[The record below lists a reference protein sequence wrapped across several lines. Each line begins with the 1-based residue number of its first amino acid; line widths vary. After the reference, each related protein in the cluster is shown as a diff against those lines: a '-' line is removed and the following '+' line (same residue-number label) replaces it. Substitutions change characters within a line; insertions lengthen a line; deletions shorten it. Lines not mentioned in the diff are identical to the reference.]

1 MSDIGFLSARL
12 RRGDMSATEK
22 LFQISWSFV
31 FWLCCIAAIGFAML
45 YSAANGSWQPWA
57 LPQMARFGIGLL
69 LLVGIALIDVR
80 LIMRYAYVFYGIVM
94 MLLTIVEVRGVIGG
108 GAQRWIDLGFI
119 NLQPSELMKPAIVL
133 ALARYFQGV
142 GLDEIGHP
150 LILAVPL
157 ALIGAPFVLI
167 AIQPDLGTAGVIVM
181 GSAAMLFLAGVRLW
195 KFIAVGV
202 AGLAAIPIA
211 WSMLREYQ
219 QKRILTF
226 MNPENDPLGSGYHI
240 LQSKIALGS
249 GGLFGKGFMAGTQ
262 AHLNFLPE
270 RQTDFIFTMLAEE
283 LGLVGALSLIGLYA
297 VVLIYGYAVAFR
309 CRHQFGRMVALGL
322 TTTFFLYF
330 FINMAMV
337 MGLIPVVGVPLP
349 LISYG
354 GTALFTLMLSAG
366 FLMNMW
372 VHRDVQ
378 MGIRGGIG
386 DL

>member
-22 LFQISWSFV
+22 LFQLSWSFV
-31 FWLCCIAAIGFAML
+31 FWLCCIAAFGFAML
-45 YSAANGSWQPWA
+45 YSAANGSLQPWA
-57 LPQMARFGIGLL
+57 LPQIMRFGVGLL
-69 LLVGIALIDVR
+69 LLVTVALIDVR
-80 LIMRYAYVFYGIVM
+80 SLMRYSYLFYGVVLI
-94 MLLTIVEVRGVIGG
+94 LLVVVEVRGVVGG

-142 GLDEIGHP
+142 GLDEIGNP
-150 LILAVPL
+150 LILLLPL
-157 ALIGAPFVLI
+157 ALIAAPVGLV
-167 AIQPDLGTAGVIVM
+167 AIQPDLGTAAVLIM
-181 GSAAMLFLAGVRLW
+181 GATAMLFLAGVRLW
-195 KFIAVGV
+195 KFLVVGG
-202 AGLAAIPIA
+202 AGLAAIPVA
-211 WSMLREYQ
+211 WSMMREYQ
-219 QKRILTF
+219 QQRILTF
-226 MNPENDPLGSGYHI
+226 LNPESDPLGTGYHI

-249 GGLFGKGFMAGTQ
+249 GGLFGKGFMEGTQ
-262 AHLNFLPE
+262 SHLNFLPE

-283 LGLVGALSLIGLYA
+283 LGMVGALALIGLY
-297 VVLIYGYAVAFR
+297 VIVLIYGYAIAFR
-309 CRHQFGRMVALGL
+309 CRHQFGRMAAMGV

-366 FLMNMW
+366 LLMNVW

-378 MGIRGGIG
+378 MGVRGGVG

>member
-22 LFQISWSFV
+22 LFQVSWSFV
-31 FWLCCIAAIGFAML
+31 FWLCCIAAFGLAML
-45 YSAANGSWQPWA
+45 YSAADGSMQPWA
-57 LPQMARFGIGLL
+57 MPHLARFGIGLL
-69 LLVGIALIDVR
+69 LLIGVALIDVR
-80 LIMRYAYVFYGIVM
+80 LVMRYSYIFYALVM
-94 MLLTIVEVRGVIGG
+94 VLLVIVEVHGAIGG

-142 GLDEIGHP
+142 GRDDIGHP

-167 AIQPDLGTAGVIVM
+167 AMQPDLGTATVIVM
-181 GSAAMLFLAGVRLW
+181 GSAVMLFLAGVRLW
-195 KFIAVGV
+195 KFILVGLS
-202 AGLAAIPIA
+202 GLAVIPLA
-211 WSMLREYQ
+211 WSMLRDYQ

-226 MNPENDPLGSGYHI
+226 LNPENDPLGSGYHI
-240 LQSKIALGS
+240 MQSKIALGS

-262 AHLNFLPE
+262 SHLNFLPE

-283 LGLVGALSLIGLYA
+283 LGLVGALTLIGLY
-297 VVLIYGYAVAFR
+297 VIVLIYGYAVAFR

-366 FLMNMW
+366 VLMNVW

-378 MGIRGGIG
+378 MGVRGGVG